1 MKAMKKD
8 PIHKKI
14 MATRNDYVDNEM
26 FDQENQEK
34 FFAEMAF
41 RRSRTFSRTM
51 NRKETMAMTVKT
63 MKN

>member
-1 MKAMKKD
+1 
-8 PIHKKI
+8 

-34 FFAEMAF
+34 VFAEMAF

-51 NRKETMAMTVKT
+51 NRKETMAMTAKT